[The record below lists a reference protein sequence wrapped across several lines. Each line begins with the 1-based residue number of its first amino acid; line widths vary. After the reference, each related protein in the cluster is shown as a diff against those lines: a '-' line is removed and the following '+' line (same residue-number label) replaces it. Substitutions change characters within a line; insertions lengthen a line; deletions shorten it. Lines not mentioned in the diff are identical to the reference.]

1 MLLIYIIKISHFPQ
15 YCTQLFTN
23 QMAVTN
29 NTTTSEQ
36 CENPVVYTCLIHLC
50 LSESKI
56 YGYSSFSIVTTY
68 KRMVM
73 FMARL
78 THTYS
83 FRHIDVIKMHA
94 QIFVYSLSN
103 YYIVEMVFSNSI
115 YPVGNNK
122 KEFGSKSFK
131 QLIIG

>member
-1 MLLIYIIKISHFPQ
+1 
-15 YCTQLFTN
+15 
-23 QMAVTN
+23 
-29 NTTTSEQ
+29 
-36 CENPVVYTCLIHLC
+36 
-50 LSESKI
+50 
-56 YGYSSFSIVTTY
+56 
-68 KRMVM
+68 MVM

>member
-1 MLLIYIIKISHFPQ
+1 MSLYQADNRCRNVLLIYIIKISHFPQ

-23 QMAVTN
+23 QTAVTN

-36 CENPVVYTCLIHLC
+36 CENPVVYMCLIHLC

-68 KRMVM
+68 KWMVM

-94 QIFVYSLSN
+94 QIFCIAYLTITLLKWSL
-103 YYIVEMVFSNSI
+103 
-115 YPVGNNK
+115 
-122 KEFGSKSFK
+122 FK
-131 QLIIG
+131 IE